1 MIFIVSVVL
10 FITDVMFHV
19 TNVLDQK
26 RKQQKF
32 VSSLIVITSLF
43 PFLSFFFV
51 SSGSDLSGFLFFCVL
66 SVFLSSH
73 LLFPLLL

>member
-10 FITDVMFHV
+10 FVTDVMFHV

-32 VSSLIVITSLF
+32 VSSLISVVSVSF
-43 PFLSFFFV
+43 SFLSFFV
-51 SSGSDLSGFLFFCVL
+51 SSGSDLSGFLFFRVL

>member
-10 FITDVMFHV
+10 FVTDVMFHV

-32 VSSLIVITSLF
+32 VSSLNSRLCFLFF
-43 PFLSFFFV
+43 PFSFV
-51 SSGSDLSGFLFFCVL
+51 SSGSDLSGFLFFRVL